1 MKKIIIFCFLLFFST
16 GCSALSRIV
25 DSVIIFN
32 DEPFSKDN
40 FNQIKT
46 NFYTGQRIYY
56 LFASPKKLK
65 TPYIRVQISSVVDK
79 THTLFYKP
87 YWSSDY
93 KLMKDEVYYYTD
105 YVVIHSRGKYLMQ
118 IFRRDDLH
126 HPLAFAFFVVN

>member
-1 MKKIIIFCFLLFFST
+1 MKKVIIFCFLLLLTT
-16 GCSALSRIV
+16 GCMFQSRIT

-32 DEPFSKDN
+32 NEPFSKDN

-46 NFYTGQRIYY
+46 NFKQGEKIYY
-56 LFASPKKLK
+56 LFASPRKFKS
-65 TPYIRVQISSVVDK
+65 PYIRVQVSSVVDK

-93 KLMKDEVYYYTD
+93 KLMQDEVFYYSD
-105 YVVIHSRGKYLMQ
+105 YVVIHSKGKYLMQ
-118 IFRRDDLH
+118 IFRRDDLN